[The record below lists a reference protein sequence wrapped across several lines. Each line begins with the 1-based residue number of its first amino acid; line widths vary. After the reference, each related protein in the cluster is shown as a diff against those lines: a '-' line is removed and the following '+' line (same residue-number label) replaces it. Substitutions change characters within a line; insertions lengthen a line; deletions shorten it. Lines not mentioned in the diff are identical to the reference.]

1 MQHEQGL
8 KNVMTC
14 LGTRG
19 EIGLEKVLFGKI
31 NLGRPVR
38 LKWFNFESDSV
49 SCFSHI
55 RAFVTPWT
63 VAHQAHLS
71 MEFSR
76 QEYWSE
82 CPFPSQGDLLHPG
95 IEPGLSEYRQSLY
108 HLSHQGSP

>member
-76 QEYWSE
+76 QEYWSGIAIV
-82 CPFPSQGDLLHPG
+82 PVFPLTCLGLLLGQLKLPV
-95 IEPGLSEYRQSLY
+95 
-108 HLSHQGSP
+108 

>member
-55 RAFVTPWT
+55 
-63 VAHQAHLS
+63 
-71 MEFSR
+71 
-76 QEYWSE
+76 
-82 CPFPSQGDLLHPG
+82 
-95 IEPGLSEYRQSLY
+95 
-108 HLSHQGSP
+108 